1 MQHLRNFR
9 AICRRTAVRF
19 VFKSTLICTSFAL
32 PFFSLAQKPASQTN
46 DCAECQNLN
55 EVQVFG
61 FSPQRFMSG
70 LKIQQIDSTNL
81 TRFQHQTLA
90 DFLQYQTP
98 IAFKSYGAGQL
109 TTISF
114 RGTSANHTAVLWNG
128 LNINSPTLGQT
139 DFSTI
144 PLLGFDKMAIQYGSA
159 ASCVGSDAVGGSV
172 LLSSSP
178 NLNSK
183 EGINTVVSGQYGSF
197 NNGSANLGIR
207 FTKNSCKGVFAN
219 KTLLYGHK
227 VNNQFLYEARTDR
240 KGRVYQM
247 EPSETNQV
255 GLVQDFYFKP
265 KKNADNLFY
274 LNIWLTDNKL
284 TIQPDVVEF
293 QEITQTQAYRFLA
306 GSQLKNTSVKVG
318 FIRDILDYGKG
329 DRAAFRFTNPSHA
342 QTDRYILRGEHDFY
356 FKQKHELRI
365 GCEFV
370 HYATRVDGY
379 GTNTIHENRGDTYA
393 LLRSNISRKLSTSIN
408 LRQAFSDRFNVP
420 FTPSFGVDYKLFA
433 KQNTQI
439 NLTGNIAKSYRLPT
453 LNERYWRVLGNP
465 SIKPEQ
471 GLNKEI
477 GAELRYLLNKFYKT
491 TIAVNAFHNLIDD
504 WTYWNPAKNYRVEN
518 LQQVLSKG
526 LELTS
531 SLKFN
536 NFLKE
541 QTAGII
547 LSYSLTN
554 ASQQKVYDVY
564 VADIIGKQLIYVPR
578 HAASGSVYYGHQQWN
593 ASLQTMFNSARYI
606 TFDHSGQPFPP
617 HFILN
622 ATLNYKFKI
631 SRQATNLVLQANNL
645 TNTVYPNVK
654 KNAMP
659 GTNFQLS
666 FILNFNK

>member
-1 MQHLRNFR
+1 MQQLRNIR
-9 AICRRTAVRF
+9 TVCRRTITRS
-19 VFKSTLICTSFAL
+19 VFKSTLICASFAMPL
-32 PFFSLAQKPASQTN
+32 VSLAQKTTIPID
-46 DCAECQNLN
+46 DCSDCKNLN

-70 LKIQQIDSTNL
+70 LKIQQIDSASL
-81 TRFQHQTLA
+81 SRFQHQTLA

-172 LLSSSP
+172 LLSSTP

-197 NNGSANLGIR
+197 NNANANLGIR
-207 FTKNSCKGVFAN
+207 FTKNTDKGFFAN
-219 KTLLYGHK
+219 KTLFYGNK
-227 VNNQFLYEARTDR
+227 INNQFPYEARTDR
-240 KGRVYQM
+240 KGREYQV

-255 GLVQDFYFKP
+255 GLVQDIYFKP
-265 KKNADNLFY
+265 KKNPENLFY

-284 TIQPDVVEF
+284 TIQPDIIEF
-293 QEITQTQAYRFLA
+293 REITQTQAYRFLA
-306 GSQLKNTSVKVG
+306 GSQLKNTSLKVG

-329 DRAAFRFTNPSHA
+329 VFLDPSHA
-342 QTDRYILRGEHDFY
+342 QTDRYIVRGEHDFY

-365 GCEFV
+365 GSEIV

-379 GTNTIHENRGDTYA
+379 GGNLIHENRGDAYA
-393 LLRSNISRKLSTSIN
+393 LLRSNISTKLSTSIN

-433 KQNTQI
+433 KQNTQVT
-439 NLTGNIAKSYRLPT
+439 LTGNIAKSYRLPS

-465 SIKPEQ
+465 DIKPER

-477 GAELRYLLNKFYKT
+477 GIELRHLINKFYKT
-491 TIAVNAFHNLIDD
+491 TIAINAFHNLIDD

-526 LELTS
+526 LEITS

-536 NFLKE
+536 DFLAKK
-541 QTAGII
+541 TAGVI

-554 ASQQKVYDVY
+554 TSQQKVYDIY
-564 VADIIGKQLIYVPR
+564 AADIIGKQLVYVPR
-578 HAASGSVYYGHQQWN
+578 HAASGSAYYGQQRWN
-593 ASLQTMFNSARYI
+593 ASLQAMFNSARYI

-622 ATLNYKFKI
+622 ATLNYKLNIFHK
-631 SRQATNLVLQANNL
+631 STNLVLQANNL
-645 TNTVYPNVK
+645 TNTVYPSVK

-666 FILNFNK
+666 FIFNFNQ